1 MYKISKEKLQEIIEK
16 VLKEVLNDASDKK
29 TISDADVERIFHF
42 SQIPDKELERQYWDL
57 SAMVSMSG
65 FGGPFM
71 GSDGKILKEDA
82 TYTMSIQETA
92 EVMKQ
97 KFNLD
102 DWQVGSQKGANGIEL
117 MFLIPN
123 FGDNIQLVNEGMEAC
138 GWSYSLYRKLKRGN
152 MDWIIL
158 SYDPMFQ
165 ENIASEAKEYETKV
179 LNEKREQIITG
190 YSNIQAIP
198 ASSTADGIPFEN
210 TVLKYKKDNKYGLMS
225 LEGKEIT
232 DAIYDEIASI
242 TYKEGMLLVK
252 QDGKYGIININGKIV
267 IKPEYDNIT
276 VDNYYDVSTGYQ
288 RTGFI
293 VCSIKDEGYR
303 YGYVDYRGKKILD
316 TIYTEIERVTDFEDE
331 KDIYIVAYK
340 DGQAGLLKN
349 RKLILDYEYEDII
362 YYAYNDVFIVQR
374 NGKQGI
380 ADRKGNIKIDTKY
393 TNISFGGIYVNAVDE
408 SGETQILDLDGNV
421 VTDGY
426 IAKMPTEDGQHF
438 IVYNEEGIYK
448 IIYNNGNIVVD
459 RSYTNIEEIA
469 NNYYIVA
476 NNRNNGIIDLTGKSL
491 VELRYNSI
499 VKLDNTELLQAN
511 ISATSTVS
519 LINKN
524 MQIVVTMDNASID
537 VEDGYIRLYSETEDK
552 YFDYAG
558 NELSAKDVFPNN
570 TMYAQEENG
579 KWGFVDQNGNT
590 KVAYDYDMV
599 TELNEYGF
607 AGIKKDGKW
616 GVIDEN
622 GQVVQEP
629 IYVLDE
635 ISPSF
640 IGKYYKVDEWYG
652 NAYYTDKVDEETEE
666 SSVN

>member
-1 MYKISKEKLQEIIEK
+1 MKKKKLIIIGILILIIIVIVVSLIIYFSNRAK
-16 VLKEVLNDASDKK
+16 Y
-29 TISDADVERIFHF
+29 IFDVEYVSNIEYNTVKVEDKYGVIDGNGNIVIEPTYNVI
-42 SQIPDKELERQYWDL
+42 QIPNPSKP
-57 SAMVSMSG
+57 VFICMSNYN
-65 FGGPFM
+65 
-71 GSDGKILKEDA
+71 
-82 TYTMSIQETA
+82 TET
-92 EVMKQ
+92 
-97 KFNLD
+97 
-102 DWQVGSQKGANGIEL
+102 
-117 MFLIPN
+117 
-123 FGDNIQLVNEGMEAC
+123 
-138 GWSYSLYRKLKRGN
+138 
-152 MDWIIL
+152 
-158 SYDPMFQ
+158 
-165 ENIASEAKEYETKV
+165 KEYETKV
-179 LNEKREQIITG
+179 LNDKKEQVITG

-198 ASSTADGIPFEN
+198 ANSTADGIPFEN
-210 TVLKYKKDNKYGLMS
+210 TVLRYKRDDKYGLIS

-232 DAIYDEIASI
+232 EAIYEEISSV

-252 QDGKYGIININGKIV
+252 QDGKYGVININGKVV

-276 VDNYYDVSTGYQ
+276 VDNYYDVNTGYQ

-316 TIYTEIERVTDFEDE
+316 TIYTEVERVTDLEDE
-331 KDIYIVAYK
+331 KDVYIVAYK

-349 RKLILDYEYEDII
+349 KKQILDYEYEDII

-380 ADRKGNIKIDTKY
+380 TDRKGKIKIDTKY

-408 SGETQILDLDGNV
+408 NNETKILDLNGNEV
-421 VTDGY
+421 SDGY
-426 IAKMPTEDGQHF
+426 IAKMPTKDGEHY
-438 IVYNEEGIYK
+438 IVYDEEGIYK
-448 IIYNNGNIVVD
+448 IIDNNGNVVVD
-459 RSYTNIEEIA
+459 RSYTNIEEIGD
-469 NNYYIVA
+469 NYYIVA

-499 VKLDNTELLQAN
+499 VELDNTELLQAN

-524 MQIVVTMDNASID
+524 MQVVATMDNASID

-558 NELSAKDVFPNN
+558 NELSTKDVFPNN
-570 TMYAQEENG
+570 KMYAQEENG

-590 KVAYDYDMV
+590 KVENEYDMV

-616 GVIDEN
+616 GVIDED

-629 IYVLDE
+629 IYELDE

-652 NAYYTDKVDEETEE
+652 NVYYTDEVDEETEE
-666 SSVN
+666 SSIN

>member
-1 MYKISKEKLQEIIEK
+1 MKKKKLIIIGILILIIIAIVVSLIIYFSNRAK
-16 VLKEVLNDASDKK
+16 Y
-29 TISDADVERIFHF
+29 IFDVEYVSNIEYNTVKVEDKYGVIDGKGNIVIEPTYNVI
-42 SQIPDKELERQYWDL
+42 QIPNPSKP
-57 SAMVSMSG
+57 VFICMSNYN
-65 FGGPFM
+65 
-71 GSDGKILKEDA
+71 
-82 TYTMSIQETA
+82 TET
-92 EVMKQ
+92 
-97 KFNLD
+97 
-102 DWQVGSQKGANGIEL
+102 
-117 MFLIPN
+117 
-123 FGDNIQLVNEGMEAC
+123 
-138 GWSYSLYRKLKRGN
+138 
-152 MDWIIL
+152 
-158 SYDPMFQ
+158 
-165 ENIASEAKEYETKV
+165 KEYETKA
-179 LNEKREQIITG
+179 LNDKKEQVITG

-198 ASSTADGIPFEN
+198 ANSTADGIPFEN
-210 TVLKYKKDNKYGLMS
+210 TVLKYKRDDRYGLIT

-232 DAIYDEIASI
+232 DAIYDEISSV

-252 QDGKYGIININGKIV
+252 QDGKYGVININGKVV

-276 VDNYYDVSTGYQ
+276 VDNYYDVNTGYQ

-316 TIYTEIERVTDFEDE
+316 TIYTEMERVTDLEDE
-331 KDIYIVAYK
+331 KDVYIVAYK

-349 RKLILDYEYEDII
+349 KKLILDYEYEDII

-380 ADRKGNIKIDTKY
+380 TDRKGNIKIDTKY

-408 SGETQILDLDGNV
+408 NNETKILDLNGNEV
-421 VTDGY
+421 SDGY
-426 IAKMPTEDGQHF
+426 IAKMPTKDGQHY
-438 IVYNEEGIYK
+438 IVYDEDGIYK
-448 IIYNNGNIVVD
+448 IIDNSGNVVID
-459 RSYTNIEEIA
+459 NKYTNIEEIG

-491 VELRYNSI
+491 VDLKYNSI
-499 VKLDNTELLQAN
+499 VELDNTELLQAN

-524 MQIVVTMDNASID
+524 MQVVVTMDNASID
-537 VEDGYIRLYSETEDK
+537 VKDGYIRLYSETENK

-558 NELSAKDVFPNN
+558 NELSAKNVFPNN
-570 TMYAQEENG
+570 KMYAQEENG
-579 KWGFVDQNGNT
+579 NWGFVDQNGNV
-590 KVAYDYDMV
+590 KVENEYDMV

-607 AGIKKDGKW
+607 AGIKKDDKW

-622 GQVVQEP
+622 GQIVQEP
-629 IYVLDE
+629 IYELDE

-652 NAYYTDKVDEETEE
+652 NAYYTDEVDEEMEE
-666 SSVN
+666 NNIN

>member
-1 MYKISKEKLQEIIEK
+1 MKKKKLIIIGILILIIIAIVVSLIIYFSNRAK
-16 VLKEVLNDASDKK
+16 Y
-29 TISDADVERIFHF
+29 IFDVEYVSNIEYNTVKVEDKYGVIDGNGNIVIEPTYNVI
-42 SQIPDKELERQYWDL
+42 QIPNPSKP
-57 SAMVSMSG
+57 VFICMSNYN
-65 FGGPFM
+65 
-71 GSDGKILKEDA
+71 
-82 TYTMSIQETA
+82 TET
-92 EVMKQ
+92 
-97 KFNLD
+97 
-102 DWQVGSQKGANGIEL
+102 
-117 MFLIPN
+117 
-123 FGDNIQLVNEGMEAC
+123 
-138 GWSYSLYRKLKRGN
+138 
-152 MDWIIL
+152 
-158 SYDPMFQ
+158 
-165 ENIASEAKEYETKV
+165 KEYETKA
-179 LNEKREQIITG
+179 LNDKKEQVITG

-198 ASSTADGIPFEN
+198 ANSTADGIPFEN
-210 TVLKYKKDNKYGLMS
+210 TVLKYKRDDRYGLIT

-232 DAIYDEIASI
+232 DAIYDEISSV

-252 QDGKYGIININGKIV
+252 QDGKYGVININGKVV

-276 VDNYYDVSTGYQ
+276 VDNYYDVNTGYQ

-316 TIYTEIERVTDFEDE
+316 TIYTEVERVTDLEDE
-331 KDIYIVAYK
+331 KDVYIVAYK

-349 RKLILDYEYEDII
+349 KKLILDYEYEDII

-380 ADRKGNIKIDTKY
+380 TDRKGKIKIDTKY

-408 SGETQILDLDGNV
+408 NNETKILDLNGNELS
-421 VTDGY
+421 DGY
-426 IAKMPTEDGQHF
+426 IAKIPTKDGEHY
-438 IVYNEEGIYK
+438 IVYDEEGLYK
-448 IIYNNGNIVVD
+448 IIDNNGNVVVD
-459 RSYTNIEEIA
+459 RSYTNIEEIGD
-469 NNYYIVA
+469 NYYIVA

-499 VKLDNTELLQAN
+499 VELDNTELLQAN

-524 MQIVVTMDNASID
+524 MQVVVTMDNASID

-558 NELSAKDVFPNN
+558 NELSTKDVFPNN
-570 TMYAQEENG
+570 KMYAKEENG

-590 KVAYDYDMV
+590 KVENEYDMV

-616 GVIDEN
+616 GVIDED

-629 IYVLDE
+629 IYELDE

-652 NAYYTDKVDEETEE
+652 NVYYTDEVDEETEE

>member
-1 MYKISKEKLQEIIEK
+1 MKKKRLIIIGILILVIIAIVVSLIIYFSNRAK
-16 VLKEVLNDASDKK
+16 YVF
-29 TISDADVERIFHF
+29 DVEYVSNIEYSTVRIDDKYGVIDGNGNIVIEPTYNVI
-42 SQIPDKELERQYWDL
+42 QIPNPSKP
-57 SAMVSMSG
+57 VFVCMSNYN
-65 FGGPFM
+65 
-71 GSDGKILKEDA
+71 
-82 TYTMSIQETA
+82 T
-92 EVMKQ
+92 
-97 KFNLD
+97 
-102 DWQVGSQKGANGIEL
+102 
-117 MFLIPN
+117 
-123 FGDNIQLVNEGMEAC
+123 
-138 GWSYSLYRKLKRGN
+138 
-152 MDWIIL
+152 
-158 SYDPMFQ
+158 
-165 ENIASEAKEYETKV
+165 EAKEYETKV

-252 QDGKYGIININGKIV
+252 RDGKYGIININGKIV

-448 IIYNNGNIVVD
+448 IIDNNGNIVVD

>member
-1 MYKISKEKLQEIIEK
+1 MKKKKLIIIGILILIIIAIVVSLIIYFSNRAK
-16 VLKEVLNDASDKK
+16 Y
-29 TISDADVERIFHF
+29 IFDVEYVSNIEYNTVKVEDKYGVIDGNGNIVIEPTYNVI
-42 SQIPDKELERQYWDL
+42 QIPNPSKP
-57 SAMVSMSG
+57 VFICMSNYN
-65 FGGPFM
+65 
-71 GSDGKILKEDA
+71 
-82 TYTMSIQETA
+82 TET
-92 EVMKQ
+92 
-97 KFNLD
+97 
-102 DWQVGSQKGANGIEL
+102 
-117 MFLIPN
+117 
-123 FGDNIQLVNEGMEAC
+123 
-138 GWSYSLYRKLKRGN
+138 
-152 MDWIIL
+152 
-158 SYDPMFQ
+158 
-165 ENIASEAKEYETKV
+165 KEYETKV
-179 LNEKREQIITG
+179 LNDKKEQVITG
-190 YSNIQAIP
+190 HSNIQAIP
-198 ASSTADGIPFEN
+198 ANSTADGIPFEN
-210 TVLKYKKDNKYGLMS
+210 TVLRYKRDDKYGLIS

-232 DAIYDEIASI
+232 DAIYEEISSV

-252 QDGKYGIININGKIV
+252 QDGKYGVININGKVV

-276 VDNYYDVSTGYQ
+276 VDNYYDVNTGYQ

-316 TIYTEIERVTDFEDE
+316 TIYTEVERVTDLEDE
-331 KDIYIVAYK
+331 KDVYIVAYK

-349 RKLILDYEYEDII
+349 KKLILDYEYEDII

-380 ADRKGNIKIDTKY
+380 TDRKGKIKIDTKY

-408 SGETQILDLDGNV
+408 NNETKILDLNGNEV
-421 VTDGY
+421 SDGY
-426 IAKMPTEDGQHF
+426 IAKMPTKDGEHY
-438 IVYNEEGIYK
+438 IVYDEEGLYK
-448 IIYNNGNIVVD
+448 IIDNNGNVVVD
-459 RSYTNIEEIA
+459 RSYTNIEEIGD
-469 NNYYIVA
+469 NYYIVA

-499 VKLDNTELLQAN
+499 VELDNTELLQAN

-524 MQIVVTMDNASID
+524 MQVVATMDNASID

-558 NELSAKDVFPNN
+558 NELSTKDVFPNN
-570 TMYAQEENG
+570 KMYAQEENG

-590 KVAYDYDMV
+590 KVENEYDMV

-616 GVIDEN
+616 GVIDED

-629 IYVLDE
+629 IYELDE

-652 NAYYTDKVDEETEE
+652 NVYYTDEVDEETEE

>member
-1 MYKISKEKLQEIIEK
+1 MKKKKLIIIGILILIIIAIVVSLIIYFSNRAK
-16 VLKEVLNDASDKK
+16 Y
-29 TISDADVERIFHF
+29 IFDVEYVSNIEYNTVKVEDKYGVIDGNGNIVIEPTYNVI
-42 SQIPDKELERQYWDL
+42 QIPNPSKP
-57 SAMVSMSG
+57 VFICMSNYN
-65 FGGPFM
+65 
-71 GSDGKILKEDA
+71 
-82 TYTMSIQETA
+82 TET
-92 EVMKQ
+92 
-97 KFNLD
+97 
-102 DWQVGSQKGANGIEL
+102 
-117 MFLIPN
+117 
-123 FGDNIQLVNEGMEAC
+123 
-138 GWSYSLYRKLKRGN
+138 
-152 MDWIIL
+152 
-158 SYDPMFQ
+158 
-165 ENIASEAKEYETKV
+165 KEYETKV
-179 LNEKREQIITG
+179 LNDKKEQVITG
-190 YSNIQAIP
+190 HSNIQAIP
-198 ASSTADGIPFEN
+198 ANSTADGIPFEN
-210 TVLKYKKDNKYGLMS
+210 TVLRYKRDDKYGLIS

-232 DAIYDEIASI
+232 DAIYEEISSV

-252 QDGKYGIININGKIV
+252 QDGKYGVININGKVV

-276 VDNYYDVSTGYQ
+276 VDNYYDVNTGYQ

-316 TIYTEIERVTDFEDE
+316 TIYTEVERVTDLEDE
-331 KDIYIVAYK
+331 KDVYIVAYK

-349 RKLILDYEYEDII
+349 KKLILDYEYEDII

-380 ADRKGNIKIDTKY
+380 TDRKGKIKIDTKY

-408 SGETQILDLDGNV
+408 NNETKILDLNGNEV
-421 VTDGY
+421 SDGY
-426 IAKMPTEDGQHF
+426 IAKMPTKDGEHY
-438 IVYNEEGIYK
+438 IVYDEEGLYK
-448 IIYNNGNIVVD
+448 IIDNNGNVVVD
-459 RSYTNIEEIA
+459 RSYTNIEEIGD
-469 NNYYIVA
+469 NYYIVA

-499 VKLDNTELLQAN
+499 VELDNTELLQAN

-524 MQIVVTMDNASID
+524 MQVVATMDNASID

-558 NELSAKDVFPNN
+558 NELSTKDVFPNN
-570 TMYAQEENG
+570 KMYAQEENG

-590 KVAYDYDMV
+590 KVENEYDMV

-616 GVIDEN
+616 GVIDED

-629 IYVLDE
+629 IYELDE

-652 NAYYTDKVDEETEE
+652 NVYYTDEVDEETEE
-666 SSVN
+666 RSVN

>member
-1 MYKISKEKLQEIIEK
+1 MKKKRLIIIGILILVIIAIVVSLIIYFSNRAK
-16 VLKEVLNDASDKK
+16 YVF
-29 TISDADVERIFHF
+29 DVEYVSNIEYSTVRIDDKYGVIDGNGNIVIEPTYNVI
-42 SQIPDKELERQYWDL
+42 QIPNPSKP
-57 SAMVSMSG
+57 VFVCMSNYN
-65 FGGPFM
+65 
-71 GSDGKILKEDA
+71 
-82 TYTMSIQETA
+82 T
-92 EVMKQ
+92 
-97 KFNLD
+97 
-102 DWQVGSQKGANGIEL
+102 
-117 MFLIPN
+117 
-123 FGDNIQLVNEGMEAC
+123 
-138 GWSYSLYRKLKRGN
+138 
-152 MDWIIL
+152 
-158 SYDPMFQ
+158 
-165 ENIASEAKEYETKV
+165 EAKEYETKV

-448 IIYNNGNIVVD
+448 IIDNNGNIVVD

>member
-1 MYKISKEKLQEIIEK
+1 MKKKKLIIIGILILIIIVIVVSLIIYFSNRAK
-16 VLKEVLNDASDKK
+16 Y
-29 TISDADVERIFHF
+29 IFDVEYVSNIEYNTVKVEDKYGVIDGNGNIVIEPTYNVI
-42 SQIPDKELERQYWDL
+42 QIPNPSKP
-57 SAMVSMSG
+57 VFICMSNYN
-65 FGGPFM
+65 
-71 GSDGKILKEDA
+71 
-82 TYTMSIQETA
+82 TET
-92 EVMKQ
+92 
-97 KFNLD
+97 
-102 DWQVGSQKGANGIEL
+102 
-117 MFLIPN
+117 
-123 FGDNIQLVNEGMEAC
+123 
-138 GWSYSLYRKLKRGN
+138 
-152 MDWIIL
+152 
-158 SYDPMFQ
+158 
-165 ENIASEAKEYETKV
+165 KEYETKV
-179 LNEKREQIITG
+179 LNDKKEQVITG
-190 YSNIQAIP
+190 HRNIQAIP
-198 ASSTADGIPFEN
+198 ANSTADGIPFEN
-210 TVLKYKKDNKYGLMS
+210 TVLRYKRDDKYGLIS

-232 DAIYDEIASI
+232 DAIYEEISSV

-252 QDGKYGIININGKIV
+252 QDGKYGVININGKVV

-276 VDNYYDVSTGYQ
+276 VDNYYDVNTGYQ

-316 TIYTEIERVTDFEDE
+316 TIYTEVERVTDLEDE
-331 KDIYIVAYK
+331 KDVYIVAYK

-349 RKLILDYEYEDII
+349 KKQILDYEYEDII

-380 ADRKGNIKIDTKY
+380 TDRKGKIKIDTKY

-408 SGETQILDLDGNV
+408 NNETKILDLNGNEV
-421 VTDGY
+421 SDGY
-426 IAKMPTEDGQHF
+426 IAKMPTKDGEHY
-438 IVYNEEGIYK
+438 IVYDEEGLYK
-448 IIYNNGNIVVD
+448 IIDNNGNVVVD
-459 RSYTNIEEIA
+459 RSYTNIEEIGD
-469 NNYYIVA
+469 NYYIVA

-499 VKLDNTELLQAN
+499 VELDNTELLQAN

-524 MQIVVTMDNASID
+524 MQVVATMDNASID

-558 NELSAKDVFPNN
+558 NELSTKDVFPNN
-570 TMYAQEENG
+570 KMYAQEENG

-590 KVAYDYDMV
+590 KVENEYDMV

-616 GVIDEN
+616 GVIDED

-629 IYVLDE
+629 IYELDE

-652 NAYYTDKVDEETEE
+652 NVYYTDEVDEETEE

>member
-1 MYKISKEKLQEIIEK
+1 MKKKRLIIIGILILVIIAIVVSLIIYFSNRAK
-16 VLKEVLNDASDKK
+16 YVF
-29 TISDADVERIFHF
+29 DVEYVSNIEYSTVRIDDKYGVIDGNGNIVIEPTYNVI
-42 SQIPDKELERQYWDL
+42 QIPNPSKP
-57 SAMVSMSG
+57 VFVCMSNYNT
-65 FGGPFM
+65 
-71 GSDGKILKEDA
+71 E
-82 TYTMSIQETA
+82 E
-92 EVMKQ
+92 
-97 KFNLD
+97 
-102 DWQVGSQKGANGIEL
+102 
-117 MFLIPN
+117 
-123 FGDNIQLVNEGMEAC
+123 
-138 GWSYSLYRKLKRGN
+138 
-152 MDWIIL
+152 
-158 SYDPMFQ
+158 
-165 ENIASEAKEYETKV
+165 KEYETKV

-448 IIYNNGNIVVD
+448 IIDNNGNIVVD

>member
-1 MYKISKEKLQEIIEK
+1 MKKN
-16 VLKEVLNDASDKK
+16 LK
-29 TISDADVERIFHF
+29 
-42 SQIPDKELERQYWDL
+42 
-57 SAMVSMSG
+57 
-65 FGGPFM
+65 
-71 GSDGKILKEDA
+71 
-82 TYTMSIQETA
+82 
-92 EVMKQ
+92 
-97 KFNLD
+97 
-102 DWQVGSQKGANGIEL
+102 
-117 MFLIPN
+117 
-123 FGDNIQLVNEGMEAC
+123 
-138 GWSYSLYRKLKRGN
+138 
-152 MDWIIL
+152 WIIL
-158 SYDPMFQ
+158 GIILVIVVAISIIVIINEVQFHYEVEEISEYNYFVLIQ
-165 ENIASEAKEYETKV
+165 ENQYGVVDKNGNVIIEPNYMAVQIPNPSKPVFICMSNYNTETKEYETKV
-179 LNEKREQIITG
+179 LNDKKEQVITG

-198 ASSTADGIPFEN
+198 ANSTADGIPFEN
-210 TVLKYKKDNKYGLMS
+210 TVLRYKRDDKYGLIS

-232 DAIYDEIASI
+232 DAIYEEISSV

-252 QDGKYGIININGKIV
+252 QDGKYGVININGKVV

-276 VDNYYDVSTGYQ
+276 VDNYYDVNTGYQ

-303 YGYVDYRGKKILD
+303 YGYVDYRGKRILD
-316 TIYTEIERVTDFEDE
+316 TIYTEVERVTDLEDE
-331 KDIYIVAYK
+331 KDVYIVAYK

-349 RKLILDYEYEDII
+349 KKLILDYEYEDII

-380 ADRKGNIKIDTKY
+380 TDRKGKIKIDTKY

-408 SGETQILDLDGNV
+408 NNETKILDLNGNEV
-421 VTDGY
+421 SDGY
-426 IAKMPTEDGQHF
+426 IAKIPTKDGEHY
-438 IVYNEEGIYK
+438 IVYDEEGLYK
-448 IIYNNGNIVVD
+448 IIDNNGNVVVD
-459 RSYTNIEEIA
+459 RSYTNIEEIGD
-469 NNYYIVA
+469 NYYIVA

-499 VKLDNTELLQAN
+499 VELDNTELLQAN

-524 MQIVVTMDNASID
+524 MQVVVTMDNASID

-558 NELSAKDVFPNN
+558 NELSTKDVFPNN
-570 TMYAQEENG
+570 KMYAQEENG

-590 KVAYDYDMV
+590 KVENEYDMV

-616 GVIDEN
+616 GVIDED

-629 IYVLDE
+629 IYELDE

-652 NAYYTDKVDEETEE
+652 NVYYTDEVDEETEE

>member
-1 MYKISKEKLQEIIEK
+1 MKKKKLIIIGILILIIIAIVVSLIIYFSNRAK
-16 VLKEVLNDASDKK
+16 Y
-29 TISDADVERIFHF
+29 IFDVEYVSNIEYNTVKVEDKYGVIDGNGNIVIEPTYNVI
-42 SQIPDKELERQYWDL
+42 QIPNPSKP
-57 SAMVSMSG
+57 VFICMSNYN
-65 FGGPFM
+65 
-71 GSDGKILKEDA
+71 
-82 TYTMSIQETA
+82 TET
-92 EVMKQ
+92 
-97 KFNLD
+97 
-102 DWQVGSQKGANGIEL
+102 
-117 MFLIPN
+117 
-123 FGDNIQLVNEGMEAC
+123 
-138 GWSYSLYRKLKRGN
+138 
-152 MDWIIL
+152 
-158 SYDPMFQ
+158 
-165 ENIASEAKEYETKV
+165 KEYETKV
-179 LNEKREQIITG
+179 LNDKKEQVITG

-198 ASSTADGIPFEN
+198 ANSTADGIPFEN
-210 TVLKYKKDNKYGLMS
+210 TVLRYKRDDKYGLIS

-232 DAIYDEIASI
+232 DAIYEEISSV

-252 QDGKYGIININGKIV
+252 QDGKYGVININGKVV

-276 VDNYYDVSTGYQ
+276 VDNYYDVNTGYQ

-316 TIYTEIERVTDFEDE
+316 TIYTEVERVTDLEDE
-331 KDIYIVAYK
+331 KDVYIVAYK

-349 RKLILDYEYEDII
+349 KKQILDYEYEDII

-380 ADRKGNIKIDTKY
+380 TDRKGKIKIDTKY

-408 SGETQILDLDGNV
+408 NNETKILDLNGNEV
-421 VTDGY
+421 SDGY
-426 IAKMPTEDGQHF
+426 IAKMPTKDGEHY
-438 IVYNEEGIYK
+438 IVYDEEGLYK
-448 IIYNNGNIVVD
+448 IIDNNGNVVVD
-459 RSYTNIEEIA
+459 RSYTNIEEIGD
-469 NNYYIVA
+469 NYYIVA

-499 VKLDNTELLQAN
+499 VELDNTELLQAN

-524 MQIVVTMDNASID
+524 MQVVATMDNASID

-558 NELSAKDVFPNN
+558 NELSTKDVFPNN
-570 TMYAQEENG
+570 KMYAQEENG

-590 KVAYDYDMV
+590 KVENEYDMV

-616 GVIDEN
+616 GVIDED

-629 IYVLDE
+629 IYELDE

-652 NAYYTDKVDEETEE
+652 NVYYTDEVDEETEE

>member
-1 MYKISKEKLQEIIEK
+1 MKKKKLIIIGILILAIIAIVVSLIIYFSNRAK
-16 VLKEVLNDASDKK
+16 YVF
-29 TISDADVERIFHF
+29 DVEYVSNIEYSTVRIDDKYGVIDGNGNIVIEPTYNVI
-42 SQIPDKELERQYWDL
+42 QIPNPSKP
-57 SAMVSMSG
+57 VFVCMSNYN
-65 FGGPFM
+65 
-71 GSDGKILKEDA
+71 
-82 TYTMSIQETA
+82 T
-92 EVMKQ
+92 
-97 KFNLD
+97 
-102 DWQVGSQKGANGIEL
+102 
-117 MFLIPN
+117 
-123 FGDNIQLVNEGMEAC
+123 
-138 GWSYSLYRKLKRGN
+138 
-152 MDWIIL
+152 
-158 SYDPMFQ
+158 
-165 ENIASEAKEYETKV
+165 EAKEYETKV

-198 ASSTADGIPFEN
+198 ANSTADGIPFEN

-421 VTDGY
+421 VTNGY

-448 IIYNNGNIVVD
+448 IIDNNGNIVVD

-579 KWGFVDQNGNT
+579 RWGFVDQNGNT

>member
-1 MYKISKEKLQEIIEK
+1 MKKKKLIIIGILILVIIAIVVSLIIYFSNRAK
-16 VLKEVLNDASDKK
+16 YVF
-29 TISDADVERIFHF
+29 DVEYVSNIEYSTVRIDDKYGVIDGNGNIVIEPTYNVI
-42 SQIPDKELERQYWDL
+42 QIPNPSKP
-57 SAMVSMSG
+57 VFVCMSNYN
-65 FGGPFM
+65 
-71 GSDGKILKEDA
+71 
-82 TYTMSIQETA
+82 T
-92 EVMKQ
+92 
-97 KFNLD
+97 
-102 DWQVGSQKGANGIEL
+102 
-117 MFLIPN
+117 
-123 FGDNIQLVNEGMEAC
+123 
-138 GWSYSLYRKLKRGN
+138 
-152 MDWIIL
+152 
-158 SYDPMFQ
+158 
-165 ENIASEAKEYETKV
+165 EAKEYETKV

-198 ASSTADGIPFEN
+198 ANSTADGIPFEN

-421 VTDGY
+421 VTNGY

-448 IIYNNGNIVVD
+448 IIDNNGNIVVD

-511 ISATSTVS
+511 ISTTSTVS

-579 KWGFVDQNGNT
+579 RWGFVDQNGNT

>member
-1 MYKISKEKLQEIIEK
+1 MKKKKLIIIGILILIIIVIVVSLIIYFSNRAK
-16 VLKEVLNDASDKK
+16 Y
-29 TISDADVERIFHF
+29 IFDVEYVSNIEYNTVKVEDKYGVIDGNGNIVIEPTYNVI
-42 SQIPDKELERQYWDL
+42 QIPNPSKP
-57 SAMVSMSG
+57 VFICMSNYN
-65 FGGPFM
+65 
-71 GSDGKILKEDA
+71 
-82 TYTMSIQETA
+82 TET
-92 EVMKQ
+92 
-97 KFNLD
+97 
-102 DWQVGSQKGANGIEL
+102 
-117 MFLIPN
+117 
-123 FGDNIQLVNEGMEAC
+123 
-138 GWSYSLYRKLKRGN
+138 
-152 MDWIIL
+152 
-158 SYDPMFQ
+158 
-165 ENIASEAKEYETKV
+165 KEYETKV
-179 LNEKREQIITG
+179 LNDKKEQVITG

-198 ASSTADGIPFEN
+198 ANSTADGIPFEN
-210 TVLKYKKDNKYGLMS
+210 TVLRYKRDDKYGLIS

-232 DAIYDEIASI
+232 DAIYEEISSV

-252 QDGKYGIININGKIV
+252 QDGKYGVININGKVV

-276 VDNYYDVSTGYQ
+276 VDNYYDVNTGYQ

-316 TIYTEIERVTDFEDE
+316 TIYTEVERVTDLEDE
-331 KDIYIVAYK
+331 KDVYIVAYK

-349 RKLILDYEYEDII
+349 KKQILDYEYEDII

-380 ADRKGNIKIDTKY
+380 TDRKGKIKIDTKY

-408 SGETQILDLDGNV
+408 NNETKILDLNGNEV
-421 VTDGY
+421 SDGY
-426 IAKMPTEDGQHF
+426 IAKMPTKDGEHY
-438 IVYNEEGIYK
+438 IVYDEEGLYK
-448 IIYNNGNIVVD
+448 IIDNNGNVVVD
-459 RSYTNIEEIA
+459 RSYTNIEEIGD
-469 NNYYIVA
+469 NYYIVA

-491 VELRYNSI
+491 VDLKYNSI
-499 VKLDNTELLQAN
+499 VELDNTELLQAN

-524 MQIVVTMDNASID
+524 MQVVATMDNASID

-558 NELSAKDVFPNN
+558 NELSTKDVFPNN
-570 TMYAQEENG
+570 KMYAQEENG

-590 KVAYDYDMV
+590 KVENEYDMV

-616 GVIDEN
+616 GVIDED

-629 IYVLDE
+629 IYELDE

-652 NAYYTDKVDEETEE
+652 NVYYTDEVDEEQKGDYDYL
-666 SSVN
+666 SYLNKS

>member
-1 MYKISKEKLQEIIEK
+1 MKKKRLIIIGILILVIIAIVVSLIIYFSNRAK
-16 VLKEVLNDASDKK
+16 YVF
-29 TISDADVERIFHF
+29 DVEYVSNIEYSTVRIDDKYGVIDGNGNIVIEPTYNVI
-42 SQIPDKELERQYWDL
+42 QIPNPSKP
-57 SAMVSMSG
+57 VFVCMSNYN
-65 FGGPFM
+65 
-71 GSDGKILKEDA
+71 
-82 TYTMSIQETA
+82 T
-92 EVMKQ
+92 
-97 KFNLD
+97 
-102 DWQVGSQKGANGIEL
+102 
-117 MFLIPN
+117 
-123 FGDNIQLVNEGMEAC
+123 
-138 GWSYSLYRKLKRGN
+138 
-152 MDWIIL
+152 
-158 SYDPMFQ
+158 
-165 ENIASEAKEYETKV
+165 EAKEYETKV

-198 ASSTADGIPFEN
+198 ANSTADGIPFEN

-408 SGETQILDLDGNV
+408 SGETQILELDGNV

-448 IIYNNGNIVVD
+448 IIDNNGNIVVD

>member
-1 MYKISKEKLQEIIEK
+1 MKKKKLIIIGILILIIIAIVVSLIIYFSNRAK
-16 VLKEVLNDASDKK
+16 YVF
-29 TISDADVERIFHF
+29 DVEYVSNIEYNTVEVDNKYGVIDRKGNIVIEPTYNVI
-42 SQIPDKELERQYWDL
+42 QIPNPSKP
-57 SAMVSMSG
+57 VFICMSNYN
-65 FGGPFM
+65 
-71 GSDGKILKEDA
+71 
-82 TYTMSIQETA
+82 TET
-92 EVMKQ
+92 
-97 KFNLD
+97 
-102 DWQVGSQKGANGIEL
+102 
-117 MFLIPN
+117 
-123 FGDNIQLVNEGMEAC
+123 
-138 GWSYSLYRKLKRGN
+138 
-152 MDWIIL
+152 
-158 SYDPMFQ
+158 
-165 ENIASEAKEYETKV
+165 KEYETKV
-179 LNEKREQIITG
+179 LNDRKEQVITG

-198 ASSTADGIPFEN
+198 ANSTADNIPFEN
-210 TVLKYKKDNKYGLMS
+210 TVLRYKKNDKYGLIS
-225 LEGKEIT
+225 LDGKEIT
-232 DAIYDEIASI
+232 DAIYDEISSV

-252 QDGKYGIININGKIV
+252 QDGKYGVININGKVV

-276 VDNYYDVSTGYQ
+276 VDNYYDVNTEYQ

-293 VCSIKDEGYR
+293 VCTIKDEGYR

-316 TIYTEIERVTDFEDE
+316 TIYTEVERVTDLEDK

-349 RKLILDYEYEDII
+349 KKLILDYEYEDII

-380 ADRKGNIKIDTKY
+380 TDRKGNMKIDTKY

-408 SGETQILDLDGNV
+408 NNETKILDLNGNEIS
-421 VTDGY
+421 DGY
-426 IAKMPTEDGQHF
+426 IAKMPTKDGEHY
-438 IVYNEEGIYK
+438 IVYDEEGIYK
-448 IIYNNGNIVVD
+448 IIDKSGNVVID
-459 RSYTNIEEIA
+459 NKYTNIEEIA
-469 NNYYIVA
+469 DNYYIVA

-491 VELRYNSI
+491 VDLKYNSI
-499 VKLDNTELLQAN
+499 VELDNTELLQAN

-524 MQIVVTMDNASID
+524 MQVVVTMDNANID

-570 TMYAQEENG
+570 KIYAQEENG
-579 KWGFVDQNGNT
+579 KWGFVDKNGNT
-590 KVAYDYDMV
+590 IVQNEYDRV

-607 AGIKKDGKW
+607 AGIEKDGKW

-622 GQVVQEP
+622 GQIVQEP
-629 IYVLDE
+629 IYELDE

-652 NAYYTDKVDEETEE
+652 NVYYTNEVDEEEE
-666 SSVN
+666 VNVSE

>member
-1 MYKISKEKLQEIIEK
+1 MKKKKLIIIGILILIIIAIVVSLIIYFSNRAK
-16 VLKEVLNDASDKK
+16 YVF
-29 TISDADVERIFHF
+29 DVEYVSNIEYNTVEVDNKYGVIDRKGNIVIEPTYNVI
-42 SQIPDKELERQYWDL
+42 QIPNPSKP
-57 SAMVSMSG
+57 VFICMSNYN
-65 FGGPFM
+65 
-71 GSDGKILKEDA
+71 
-82 TYTMSIQETA
+82 TET
-92 EVMKQ
+92 
-97 KFNLD
+97 
-102 DWQVGSQKGANGIEL
+102 
-117 MFLIPN
+117 
-123 FGDNIQLVNEGMEAC
+123 
-138 GWSYSLYRKLKRGN
+138 
-152 MDWIIL
+152 
-158 SYDPMFQ
+158 
-165 ENIASEAKEYETKV
+165 KEYETKV
-179 LNEKREQIITG
+179 LNDRKEQVITG

-198 ASSTADGIPFEN
+198 ANSTADNIPFEN
-210 TVLKYKKDNKYGLMS
+210 TVLRYKKNDKYGLIS
-225 LEGKEIT
+225 LDGKEIT
-232 DAIYDEIASI
+232 DAIYDEISSV

-252 QDGKYGIININGKIV
+252 QDGKYGVININGKVV

-276 VDNYYDVSTGYQ
+276 VDNYYDVNTEYQ

-293 VCSIKDEGYR
+293 VCTIKDEGYR

-316 TIYTEIERVTDFEDE
+316 TIYTEVERVTDLEDE

-349 RKLILDYEYEDII
+349 KKLILDYEYEDII

-380 ADRKGNIKIDTKY
+380 TDRKGNMKIDTKY

-408 SGETQILDLDGNV
+408 NNETKILDLNGNEIS
-421 VTDGY
+421 DGY
-426 IAKMPTEDGQHF
+426 IAKMPTKDGEHY
-438 IVYNEEGIYK
+438 IVYDEEGIYK
-448 IIYNNGNIVVD
+448 IIDKSGNVVID
-459 RSYTNIEEIA
+459 NKYTNIEEIA
-469 NNYYIVA
+469 DNYYIVA

-491 VELRYNSI
+491 VDLKYNSI
-499 VKLDNTELLQAN
+499 VELDNTELLQAN

-524 MQIVVTMDNASID
+524 MQVVVTMDNANID

-570 TMYAQEENG
+570 KIYAQEENG
-579 KWGFVDQNGNT
+579 KWGFVDKNGNT
-590 KVAYDYDMV
+590 IVQNEYDRV

-607 AGIKKDGKW
+607 AGIEKDGKW

-622 GQVVQEP
+622 GQIVQEP
-629 IYVLDE
+629 IYELDE

-652 NAYYTDKVDEETEE
+652 NVYYTNEVDEEEE
-666 SSVN
+666 VNVSE

>member
-1 MYKISKEKLQEIIEK
+1 MKKKRLIIIGILILVIIAIVVSLIIYFSNRAK
-16 VLKEVLNDASDKK
+16 YVF
-29 TISDADVERIFHF
+29 DVEYVSNIEYSTVRIDDKYGVIDGNGNIVIEPTYNVI
-42 SQIPDKELERQYWDL
+42 QIPNPSKP
-57 SAMVSMSG
+57 VFVCMSNYNT
-65 FGGPFM
+65 
-71 GSDGKILKEDA
+71 E
-82 TYTMSIQETA
+82 E
-92 EVMKQ
+92 
-97 KFNLD
+97 
-102 DWQVGSQKGANGIEL
+102 
-117 MFLIPN
+117 
-123 FGDNIQLVNEGMEAC
+123 
-138 GWSYSLYRKLKRGN
+138 
-152 MDWIIL
+152 
-158 SYDPMFQ
+158 
-165 ENIASEAKEYETKV
+165 KEYETKV

-198 ASSTADGIPFEN
+198 ANSTADGIPFEN

-331 KDIYIVAYK
+331 KDIYIIAYK

-448 IIYNNGNIVVD
+448 IIDNNGNIVVD

-537 VEDGYIRLYSETEDK
+537 VEDGYIRLYSDTENR

>member
-1 MYKISKEKLQEIIEK
+1 MKKKKLIIIGILILIIIVIVVSLIIYFSNRAK
-16 VLKEVLNDASDKK
+16 Y
-29 TISDADVERIFHF
+29 IFDVEYVSNIEYNTVKVEDKYGVIDGNGNIVIEPTYNVI
-42 SQIPDKELERQYWDL
+42 QIPNPSKP
-57 SAMVSMSG
+57 VFICMSNYN
-65 FGGPFM
+65 
-71 GSDGKILKEDA
+71 
-82 TYTMSIQETA
+82 TET
-92 EVMKQ
+92 
-97 KFNLD
+97 
-102 DWQVGSQKGANGIEL
+102 
-117 MFLIPN
+117 
-123 FGDNIQLVNEGMEAC
+123 
-138 GWSYSLYRKLKRGN
+138 
-152 MDWIIL
+152 
-158 SYDPMFQ
+158 
-165 ENIASEAKEYETKV
+165 KEYETKV
-179 LNEKREQIITG
+179 LNDKKEQVITG

-198 ASSTADGIPFEN
+198 ANSTADGIPFEN
-210 TVLKYKKDNKYGLMS
+210 TVLRYKRDDKYGLIS

-232 DAIYDEIASI
+232 EAIYEEISSV

-252 QDGKYGIININGKIV
+252 QDGKYGVININGKVV

-276 VDNYYDVSTGYQ
+276 VDNYYDVNTGYQ

-316 TIYTEIERVTDFEDE
+316 TIYTEVERVTDLEDE
-331 KDIYIVAYK
+331 KDVYIVAYK

-349 RKLILDYEYEDII
+349 KKQILDYEYEDII

-380 ADRKGNIKIDTKY
+380 TDRKGNMKIDTKY

-408 SGETQILDLDGNV
+408 NNETKILDLNGNEV
-421 VTDGY
+421 SDGY
-426 IAKMPTEDGQHF
+426 IAKMPTKDGEHY
-438 IVYNEEGIYK
+438 IVYDEEGIYK
-448 IIYNNGNIVVD
+448 IIDNSGNVVID
-459 RSYTNIEEIA
+459 NKYTNIEEIA
-469 NNYYIVA
+469 DNYYIVA

-491 VELRYNSI
+491 VDLKYNSI
-499 VKLDNTELLQAN
+499 VELDNTELLQAN
-511 ISATSTVS
+511 ISTTSTVS

-524 MQIVVTMDNASID
+524 MQVVVTMDNANID

-558 NELSAKDVFPNN
+558 NELSAKDVFQNN
-570 TMYAQEENG
+570 KIYAQEENG
-579 KWGFVDQNGNT
+579 KWGFVDKNGNT
-590 KVAYDYDMV
+590 IVQNEYDKV

-622 GQVVQEP
+622 GQIVQEP
-629 IYVLDE
+629 IYELDE

-652 NAYYTDKVDEETEE
+652 NVYYTNEVDEEEE
-666 SSVN
+666 VNVSE

>member
-1 MYKISKEKLQEIIEK
+1 MKKKKLIIIGILILIIIVIVVSLIIYFSNRAK
-16 VLKEVLNDASDKK
+16 Y
-29 TISDADVERIFHF
+29 IFDVEYVSNIEYNTVKVEDKYGVIDGNGNIVIEPTYNVI
-42 SQIPDKELERQYWDL
+42 QIPNPSKP
-57 SAMVSMSG
+57 VFICMSNYN
-65 FGGPFM
+65 
-71 GSDGKILKEDA
+71 
-82 TYTMSIQETA
+82 TET
-92 EVMKQ
+92 
-97 KFNLD
+97 
-102 DWQVGSQKGANGIEL
+102 
-117 MFLIPN
+117 
-123 FGDNIQLVNEGMEAC
+123 
-138 GWSYSLYRKLKRGN
+138 
-152 MDWIIL
+152 
-158 SYDPMFQ
+158 
-165 ENIASEAKEYETKV
+165 KEYETKV
-179 LNEKREQIITG
+179 LNDKKEQVITG

-198 ASSTADGIPFEN
+198 ANSTADGIPFEN
-210 TVLKYKKDNKYGLMS
+210 TVLRYKRDDKYGLIS

-232 DAIYDEIASI
+232 EAIYEEISSV

-252 QDGKYGIININGKIV
+252 QDGKYGVININGKVV

-276 VDNYYDVSTGYQ
+276 VDNYYDVNTGYQ

-316 TIYTEIERVTDFEDE
+316 TIYTEVERVTDLEDE
-331 KDIYIVAYK
+331 KDVYIVAYK

-349 RKLILDYEYEDII
+349 KKQILDYEYEDII

-380 ADRKGNIKIDTKY
+380 TDRKGKIKIDTKY

-408 SGETQILDLDGNV
+408 NNETKILDLNGNEV
-421 VTDGY
+421 SDGY
-426 IAKMPTEDGQHF
+426 IAKMPTKDGEHY
-438 IVYNEEGIYK
+438 IVYDEEGLYK
-448 IIYNNGNIVVD
+448 IIDNNGNVVVD
-459 RSYTNIEEIA
+459 RSYTNIEEIGD
-469 NNYYIVA
+469 NYYIVA

-499 VKLDNTELLQAN
+499 VELDNTELLQAN

-524 MQIVVTMDNASID
+524 MQVVATMDNASID

-558 NELSAKDVFPNN
+558 NELSTKDVFPNN
-570 TMYAQEENG
+570 KMYAQEENG

-590 KVAYDYDMV
+590 KVENEYDMV

-616 GVIDEN
+616 GVIDED

-629 IYVLDE
+629 IYELDE

-652 NAYYTDKVDEETEE
+652 NVYYTDEVDEETEE